1 MKKNSAFTLILIML
15 LSCDGLKADTLED
28 YGWEKVVDDFEGTT
42 LYRVSHGNYAFSCDT
57 ATLATAFGLVNGE
70 LGKAPLTLALYFT
83 NTDEL
88 RREGELKWKTNDGT
102 RSLEF
107 ACDNDYDDGGWNR
120 QCIVPAID
128 IESAESLANTDFI
141 RLDFPSTNIDLK
153 KGSESNCSKLYDATV
168 RIASEYISALKN
180 N

>member
-1 MKKNSAFTLILIML
+1 MSKTTNLALTLVAL
-15 LSCDGLKADTLED
+15 LNLHSLEAQTLED

-70 LGKAPLTLALYFT
+70 LGKVPLTLALYFT

-128 IESAESLANTDFI
+128 KESAESLANTDFI
-141 RLDFPSTNIDLK
+141 RLDFSSKNIDLK

-168 RIASEYISALKN
+168 RIATEYTSALKN